1 MSGPRPDASTLI
13 DALDLEP
20 HPEGGFFRE
29 FFRSAATVAP
39 SDGRPE
45 RAALSAIYFF
55 LPAGHK
61 SRWHSIV
68 SDEQWTF
75 LEGDP
80 IELWVIDPTSMR
92 RETHRLGRASDA
104 ASPTVV
110 VPGGAWQAARPLGE
124 FALVT
129 CAVGP
134 AFEFDDFRL
143 ISDDPK
149 HAAALRFAFPDLA
162 DLL

>member
-1 MSGPRPDASTLI
+1 MSGPRPAASHLI
-13 DALDLEP
+13 ESLDLQP

-29 FFRSAATVAP
+29 FFRSDARVTP
-39 SDGRPE
+39 GGGRPE

-55 LPAGHK
+55 LPAGHR

-80 IELWVIDPTSMR
+80 IELVIVHPKSMR
-92 RETHRLGRASDA
+92 LETHRLGRASDS

-110 VPGGAWQAARPLGE
+110 VPGGAWQAARPQGE
-124 FALVT
+124 FTLVT
-129 CAVGP
+129 CVVGP
-134 AFEFDDFRL
+134 AFDFDDFRL
-143 ISDDPK
+143 ISDDPGD
-149 HAAALRFAFPDLA
+149 AAALASAFPDLA